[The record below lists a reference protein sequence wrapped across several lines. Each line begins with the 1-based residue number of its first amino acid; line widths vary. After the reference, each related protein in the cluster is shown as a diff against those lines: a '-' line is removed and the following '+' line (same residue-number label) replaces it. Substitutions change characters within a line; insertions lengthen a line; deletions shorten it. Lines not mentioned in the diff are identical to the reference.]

1 MSPRSRVYSLP
12 LAIETERYV
21 SRRAFL
27 QGSAAALAVLALPA
41 LPTRAAGKGAL
52 VRYVNVAAEAPAL
65 DIYVDGERV
74 VVGLAFGK
82 ATKPARQPGGT
93 LEFVVV
99 PTGED
104 LGQSVLTSTL
114 TLDENLR
121 FVIPIYGEFPD
132 LHSHPFAVLVRPLE
146 PDTARLRL
154 VDLVTD
160 LGGVDL
166 GISDGPTIY
175 EDVRYPGATK
185 YADID
190 AGAVDLEI
198 RATGTSDV
206 LLSRSATELEAGRV
220 YDLIVYGREAD
231 GSLDSLLLSATAEDA
246 DDEQSSAAPDAAEK
260 AYLTDLKDS
269 ASLLRLSFLRLD
281 QMLQILAA
289 NPNAPIDELGW
300 VFIGWVV
307 VHQNVEAATAPQRFE
322 ELKSAYLAVL
332 EPLATTARQMANV
345 DDYLSGAADTV
356 SLTGLNVDV
365 MLQTVVN
372 ILPLHEAAEAQL
384 NAALMEAGLPL
395 ESEATSAR
403 RSRDDA
409 HAHVWS
415 G

>member
-1 MSPRSRVYSLP
+1 M
-12 LAIETERYV
+12 
-21 SRRAFL
+21 
-27 QGSAAALAVLALPA
+27 
-41 LPTRAAGKGAL
+41 
-52 VRYVNVAAEAPAL
+52 
-65 DIYVDGERV
+65 
-74 VVGLAFGK
+74 
-82 ATKPARQPGGT
+82 
-93 LEFVVV
+93 
-99 PTGED
+99 
-104 LGQSVLTSTL
+104 
-114 TLDENLR
+114 
-121 FVIPIYGEFPD
+121 
-132 LHSHPFAVLVRPLE
+132 RPLE

-160 LGGVDL
+160 LDGIDL

-206 LLSRSATELEAGRV
+206 LLSRPATEIEAGRV
-220 YDLIVYGREAD
+220 YDLLVYGRAAD
-231 GSLDSLLLSATAEDA
+231 DSLDSLLLSATAEEA
-246 DDEQSSAAPDAAEK
+246 DEEQASAAADAAEK

-281 QMLQILAA
+281 QLLQILAA

-300 VFIGWVV
+300 VFLGWVV
-307 VHQNVEAATAPQRFE
+307 VHKDVSAATTPPRFE

-356 SLTGLNVDV
+356 SLTGLNIDV
-365 MLQTVVN
+365 MLQTVVS

-384 NAALMEAGLPL
+384 NAALEEAGLPL
-395 ESEATSAR
+395 
-403 RSRDDA
+403 D
-409 HAHVWS
+409 
-415 G
+415 